1 MTDTDTLELVGI
13 VPLLADEVFA
23 AADAPLRLHFGG
35 RALAAG
41 DDISVAEVR
50 WRWNWHWS
58 LPCPACWR
66 VSAAPTAALIAAAA
80 AGAGAAACGH

>member
-13 VPLLADEVFA
+13 LPLLADEVFA
-23 AADAPLRLHFGG
+23 AADAHLRLHFGG

-41 DDISVAEVR
+41 GDISVAEVR
-50 WRWNWHWS
+50 WHWS

-66 VSAAPTAALIAAAA
+66 LSAAPTAALIAAAA